1 MPEFVTSLPLLGV
14 TACLA
19 YLLGSVPFG
28 IVSARFFGLGD
39 LRQVGSG
46 NIGATNVLRTGNR
59 YAALF
64 TLVFDAGKGAAAVL
78 IARLLLAEDA
88 AQIAGLFA
96 FVGHLLPVYLRFKG
110 GKGVATLLGIVLALA
125 FPVGIAACLT
135 WAVVAALFRYS
146 SLAALISAAFT
157 PIWAIILGHGSLFL
171 LTALLAQIIFLRHR
185 ENVQRLVAREEPKIG
200 DK

>member
-28 IVSARFFGLGD
+28 IVSARLFGLGD

-59 YAALF
+59 YAAFF

-88 AQIAGLFA
+88 AQVAGLFA
-96 FVGHLLPVYLRFKG
+96 FVGHLLPIYLRFKG

-146 SLAALISAAFT
+146 SLAALISAAFI